1 MILIRNEIIFKCQRT
16 FLASEEY
23 DNKVKELE
31 EKLKS
36 EGMDD
41 KSRTH
46 IEVLTNL

>member
-1 MILIRNEIIFKCQRT
+1 
-16 FLASEEY
+16 
-23 DNKVKELE
+23 VKELE